1 MKMKR
6 CTSNRVNEVHCS
18 SPYYFWTASL
28 VVSLLLLFT
37 PPSCNAEN
45 PLQIVE
51 DICPIGSA
59 VQLVNRTIWFTDL
72 PSRDNDI
79 DPSYDAGAIGNWFLV
94 AREFVNVVKEE
105 NLPYGIFMSRRSVCT
120 SYRSNYEHKL
130 CSKLQQNRVYNYVD
144 TVH

>member
-1 MKMKR
+1 MKVNR
-6 CTSNRVNEVHCS
+6 CTNNRVNEVHCS
-18 SPYYFWTASL
+18 SPYYYWTVSL

-45 PLQIVE
+45 ALQIVE

-59 VQLVNRTIWFTDL
+59 VQLVNRTIQFADL

-105 NLPYGIFMSRRSVCT
+105 NLPYGIFMSRRVLCLDVFCL
-120 SYRSNYEHKL
+120 HKL
-130 CSKLQQNRVYNYVD
+130 
-144 TVH
+144 